1 MIEEKPLPWQE
12 MLEIFFRRWR
22 TIACTGLLG
31 LLLATGITLV
41 QAPVYQAKA
50 KILLTEQAVSGP
62 REEGGSE
69 SQIKAELNHL
79 KSPALVRSVLEFYQE
94 TGQPLRPEPAAVEK
108 MTGGLKR
115 KVYGIFKGGGE
126 EGAAAV
132 NLDLRV
138 AELLPRIEPRSI
150 ADTNVIEIAH
160 EGGDPEW
167 TARFVN
173 DLLDQHIKRIA
184 KFNEEARASNFYLE
198 QRNLLYVRW
207 KEAQD
212 TLTDFRKK
220 YGAYLLAGDEE
231 HLRRVLSSLETNK
244 VETGTRV
251 LEHQAKVDYLN
262 QQLEALPEQIAAEQR
277 FTEDEGVKFLK
288 SHILDLEMK
297 RSELLSRYTPTSVRV
312 TELDR
317 QIEESKQL
325 LISKKDQRQE
335 EILTT
340 PNPAFQTL
348 KVDRVQ
354 TMALLVSADARL
366 AALDSQIAEYR
377 DKLNTLENLATE
389 LQRLKNDVKNK
400 EDAHQRY
407 LQKEEEAR
415 LSSSLDES
423 GIVNLSVFERAEVPI
438 SPKPSKAQTLIA
450 VGAIAGL
457 VLGTILGI
465 LRDFVDPS
473 VKSSAQAFRLTS
485 APILAE
491 VPGP

>member
-1 MIEEKPLPWQE
+1 MIEDKPLPWQE

-22 TIACTGLLG
+22 IIAATGLVGLLG
-31 LLLATGITLV
+31 AAAISFATPKT
-41 QAPVYQAKA
+41 YQAKA

-79 KSPALVRSVLEFYQE
+79 KSSALVRAVLEFYQE
-94 TGQPLRPEPAAVEK
+94 TGQALRPEPPAVER
-108 MTGGLKR
+108 MTGGVKR
-115 KVYGIFKGGGE
+115 KIYGWLKGGSSD
-126 EGAAAV
+126 AAAINV
-132 NLDLRV
+132 DLRV
-138 AELLPRIEPRSI
+138 AELLPKIEPRSI

-160 EGGDPEW
+160 EGTDPEW

-212 TLTDFRKK
+212 TLTEFRKK

-231 HLRRVLSSLETNK
+231 HLRRVLSALETNK
-244 VETGTRV
+244 VETGTQV

-297 RSELLSRYTPTSVRV
+297 RSELLSRYTATSVRV
-312 TELDR
+312 TEIDR
-317 QIEESKQL
+317 QIVETKQL
-325 LISKKDQRQE
+325 LLAKKDERQE

-340 PNPAFQTL
+340 PNPAFLTL

-354 TMALLVSADARL
+354 TMAKLVSADARL
-366 AALDSQIAEYR
+366 AALDSQIGEYR

-389 LQRLKNDVKNK
+389 LQRLRNDVKNK

-407 LQKEEEAR
+407 LVKEEEAR

-438 SPKPSKAQTLIA
+438 SPKPSKASMLIA
-450 VGAIAGL
+450 VGAIGGL
-457 VLGTILGI
+457 VLGAILGI
-465 LRDFVDPS
+465 LRDFIDPT
-473 VKSSAQAFRLTS
+473 VKSSAQAFRLTA

-491 VPGP
+491 VPSP

>member
-22 TIACTGLLG
+22 TIAITGVIG
-31 LLLATGITLV
+31 LVVAAAIAFAT
-41 QAPVYQAKA
+41 PKKYQAKA

-79 KSPALVRSVLEFYQE
+79 KSSALVRAVLEFYQE
-94 TGQPLRPEPAAVEK
+94 TGQSLRPEPPAIERF
-108 MTGGLKR
+108 TGGLKR
-115 KVYGIFKGGGE
+115 KVYGLLKGGGADE
-126 EGAAAV
+126 AAI
-132 NLDLRV
+132 NIDLRV
-138 AELLPRIEPRSI
+138 AELLPKIEPRSI

-160 EGGDPEW
+160 EGTDPEW

-212 TLTDFRKK
+212 TLTEFRKK
-220 YGAYLLAGDEE
+220 YGAYLLAGDED
-231 HLRRVLSSLETNK
+231 HLRRVLSALETNK
-244 VETGTRV
+244 VETGTQV

-325 LISKKDQRQE
+325 LLAKKDERQE

-354 TMALLVSADARL
+354 TMAKLVSADARL

-438 SPKPSKAQTLIA
+438 SPKPSKASLLIA
-450 VGAIAGL
+450 AGAIGGL
-457 VLGTILGI
+457 VLGAVLGI
-465 LRDFVDPS
+465 LRDFIDPT
-473 VKSSAQAFRLTS
+473 VKSSAQAFRLSS

-491 VPGP
+491 VPSP